1 MEFPLYDELVKRSES
16 NAAPPTDI
24 WKYMMNLPPE
34 PTEVVFALIWH
45 HASLH
50 NALPTQV
57 KTAKRFILPYQGKL
71 FEGGKGAVFRID
83 DLPIDLK
90 TLIAIYVNGVVRV

>member
-1 MEFPLYDELVKRSES
+1 MEFPLYDELVKRAET
-16 NAAPPTDI
+16 AVVPTDL
-24 WKYMMNLPPE
+24 WKYMMNLPHDSV
-34 PTEVVFALIWH
+34 EVVFAIIWH
-45 HASLH
+45 YATLH

-57 KTAKRFILPYQGKL
+57 KTAKRFSLPYQGKL

-90 TLIAIYVNGVVRV
+90 TLIAIYVNEVVKS